1 MDLALSEGFW
11 RRASFYLT
19 FGSAVASLFSI
30 AVCQI
35 LIALAFAAL
44 LLSTEKLRLPPIRLP
59 LALFILGTFLSLA
72 VSPDPW
78 AGRPQIRKFY
88 VFLILL
94 LVYSAFRSVA
104 QVRALLIAWTGV
116 MVLSSLWSIVQ
127 FSRKV
132 AQARSAGI
140 GFYDFYTPDRITGFM
155 SHWMTLGGQQMM
167 VLLMLGAFLFFS
179 PSRKR
184 WLWPATGCAAIIAVS
199 IVLGFTR
206 TIIFAATPAGA
217 VYLLWMWNRRLLLL
231 APVAGALLLAVN
243 PASVRERFFSLFQP
257 REEVDS
263 NTHRLICWR
272 TGVEMIRAHPVLGL
286 GPEMVNKQFMDYVP
300 ADIARPLPIGWY
312 GHLHNIYLQ
321 YAAERGIP
329 VLLVLLWLIGK
340 VLRDFWRAVRKTAA
354 GLSEEKFILHGA
366 IAAILGT
373 LVGGLFEFNLGDS
386 EVLTVFLAVIACG
399 YVAADRV
406 AGQERV

>member
-1 MDLALSEGFW
+1 MDLAPSEGFW

-72 VSPDPW
+72 ASSDPV

-94 LVYSAFRSVA
+94 LVYSTFRRVS
-104 QVRALLIAWTGV
+104 QVRALLIAWMSV

-132 AQARSAGI
+132 AEAHAAGI
-140 GFYDFYTPDRITGFM
+140 SFYDYYTPVRITGFM

-184 WLWPATGCAAIIAVS
+184 WLWPAIGCAALIAVS

-217 VYLLWMWNRRLLLL
+217 AYLLWIWNRRLLLL
-231 APVAGALLLAVN
+231 APVAAGLLLAVN
-243 PASVRERFFSLFQP
+243 PASLRERFSSLFRP
-257 REEVDS
+257 RDEVDS
-263 NTHRLICWR
+263 NTHRIICWR

-300 ADIARPLPIGWY
+300 ADIPRPLPIGWY

-340 VLRDFWRAVRKTAA
+340 VLRDFWRALRKIGA
-354 GLSEEKFILHGA
+354 GLSDEKFILHGA

-399 YVAADRV
+399 YVAADRA
-406 AGQERV
+406 AGEERV